1 MTEVGHKDETVRDQG
16 LITSLVLDVTLS
28 SPLFL
33 CTTSWYFRFSVQMYL
48 HSSITTCYIVIF
60 FFY

>member
-16 LITSLVLDVTLS
+16 LITSLALDVTLS

-33 CTTSWYFRFSVQMYL
+33 CTILDSV
-48 HSSITTCYIVIF
+48 
-60 FFY
+60 